1 MRQIEP
7 DEYDGDLVE
16 FESVIL
22 ERRVEN
28 SNVTKESESSCECQV
43 NQQDYLLEKV
53 EMGSQVI
60 P

>member
-28 SNVTKESESSCECQV
+28 SNVTE
-43 NQQDYLLEKV
+43 
-53 EMGSQVI
+53 
-60 P
+60 